1 MNTKHQIAL
10 YHSLKNMGNNLI
22 KSEDEESEKKGL
34 IDKIDELKR
43 VILSSTN
50 LDTTNPP
57 PVSNTLPLILFNFSW
72 ISHYEILI
80 EKENG

>member
-1 MNTKHQIAL
+1 
-10 YHSLKNMGNNLI
+10 MGNNLI

-57 PVSNTLPLILFNFSW
+57 PVSNTLPLILFNFS
-72 ISHYEILI
+72 
-80 EKENG
+80 